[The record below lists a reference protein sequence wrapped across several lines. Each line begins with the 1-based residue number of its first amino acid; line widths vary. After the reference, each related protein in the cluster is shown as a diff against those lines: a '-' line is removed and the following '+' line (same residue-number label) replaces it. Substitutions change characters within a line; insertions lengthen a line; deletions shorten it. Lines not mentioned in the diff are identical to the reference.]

1 MDLKMKRPVFIFLVW
16 LLALPLSARTLPA
29 PGSDTLHFICNE
41 LLTRPTDHSVTV
53 NACADQDIDLYF
65 EFGTD
70 SLHFDRQTTVQH
82 CLDSIPA
89 VFVLDSLKANTEY
102 YYRMRYKPVG
112 AADYIS
118 RFWHSFHTARP
129 VGSTYTYA
137 IEADP
142 HMDTN
147 SVAAVYALTLQNI
160 MKKNPDFLLYLG
172 DTFMSE
178 KLPTPSLV
186 EINKRHMLLRSFFD
200 IVCHS
205 TPLFLVQ
212 GNHDGELGWLFNNT
226 ANCLPLWNATLRKMY
241 YPNPEPDSFYSG
253 DAISEPF
260 VGLRQNY
267 YSWEWGNALFVVIDP
282 YYYTKA
288 KPAWG
293 WTLGP
298 DQYNWLRKVLT
309 TSNAKFKFIFSH
321 QLVGGNG
328 VDGRGGTEFADFFEM
343 GGKNADSTWGF
354 SSYRAGWEKPIHQL
368 MLENGVS
375 IFFHGHDHFYG
386 KQDKDGIVYQEVPQP
401 SLKNFTTQSST
412 QYGYVNGTILPNRG
426 YLLVSMTDTTA
437 KIEYYRTYLSTEENA
452 TRHNGDI
459 SHSYT
464 ITKSAYTTGVREYNP
479 IAGDYSLC
487 QNYPNPFN
495 PETTIRYVLPKAGD
509 VKLVIYDALGR
520 EVSRIVDTFQQAG
533 TYTVSFSIQKS
544 GLPSGIYFYQLS
556 SGNYTK
562 VMKMICLK

>member
-1 MDLKMKRPVFIFLVW
+1 MELKMKRTVFILIIVI
-16 LLALPLSARTLPA
+16 LALPVSAANLTGL
-29 PGSDTLHFICNE
+29 GSDTLHFVCNE

-53 NACADQDIDLYF
+53 NACADQDVDLFF

-70 SLHFDRQTTVQH
+70 SLNMGRATAVQR
-82 CLDSIPA
+82 CLDSIPS
-89 VFVLDSLKANTEY
+89 VFVLDSLSPNTQY
-102 YYRMRYKPVG
+102 FYRMKYRVVG
-112 AADYIS
+112 GADFVARIC
-118 RFWHSFHTARP
+118 HSFHTARP
-129 VGSTYTYA
+129 VGSSYTYA

-160 MKKNPDFLLYLG
+160 LKKNPDFLLDLG

-178 KLPTPSLV
+178 KLPTPNVV
-186 EINKRHMLLRSFFD
+186 EINKRHLLLRSFFD

-205 TPLFLVQ
+205 VPLFLVQ

-226 ANCLPLWNATLRKMY
+226 ANCLPVWNATLRKMY
-241 YPNPEPDSFYSG
+241 YPNPEPDAFYSG

-282 YYYTKA
+282 YYYTKS
-288 KPAWG
+288 KPGWG

-309 TSNAKFKFIFSH
+309 TSTAKFKFIFSH

-328 VDGRGGTEFADFFEM
+328 TDGRGGTEFADLFEM

-354 SSYRAGWEKPIHQL
+354 SSYRAGWDKPIHQL
-368 MLENGVS
+368 MMETGVS

-401 SLKNFTTQSST
+401 SLKNYTSQSST

-437 KIEYYRTYLSTEENA
+437 KIEYYRTYLPSEENG

-464 ITKSAYTTGVREYNP
+464 ITKSANTTAVREYNP
-479 IAGDYSLC
+479 VAGEFALR

-495 PETTIRYVLPKAGD
+495 PETAITYVLPQAGA
-509 VKLVIYDALGR
+509 VKLKIYDALGR
-520 EVSRIVDTFQQAG
+520 EVSTLVDTYQQAG
-533 TYTVSFSIQKS
+533 TYTVSFTVQKA
-544 GLPSGIYFYQLS
+544 GLPSGIYFYHLT
-556 SGNYTK
+556 SGNFSK